1 MQMNLRSKKGGIE
14 TRLLHM
20 FSDQCTKLHFD
31 KILFT
36 DHLEIKPVHRG
47 SISQFFVRSI
57 HYSGYIASTGWK
69 TGTYTN
75 YGRPVRKSPS
85 LHGRKSTPTPK
96 ILGTAE
102 AYFVCHISPNFQ
114 ISLAY
119 AFIGCP

>member
-47 SISQFFVRSI
+47 WISQFL
-57 HYSGYIASTGWK
+57 SGQFTTVATSH
-69 TGTYTN
+69 
-75 YGRPVRKSPS
+75 SPDEKL
-85 LHGRKSTPTPK
+85 LHT
-96 ILGTAE
+96 
-102 AYFVCHISPNFQ
+102 
-114 ISLAY
+114 
-119 AFIGCP
+119 